1 MLLKGKVAVV
11 TGGTRGIG
19 RAVVEKY
26 LENGA
31 KVVLWGSREETV
43 KKALAELKSKNGDWD
58 VSGMYGIGRAVVEK
72 YLENGAK
79 VVLWGSREET
89 VKKALAEL
97 KSKNGDWDVSG
108 MYPDLTNASEVETA
122 IQSVKEQYGKID
134 ILVNNAGISQS
145 TPLYQYTADDF
156 DKIMKL
162 NVSALF
168 YTILPTAKIMKEQ
181 GGGVIINTS
190 SMVSISGQPSGVGYP
205 TSKFAVNGMT
215 VSLAR
220 ELAKDHIRVNAVAP
234 GVTKTDMVAAL
245 PEAVVAAISAK
256 IPLGRPGEP
265 EDVAN
270 AFVYLASDMASYVT
284 GEILSVD
291 GACRA

>member
-1 MLLKGKVAVV
+1 MLLQGKVAVV

-31 KVVLWGSREETV
+31 KVVLWGSRKETV
-43 KKALAELKSKNGDWD
+43 EKAVGELRQY
-58 VSGMYGIGRAVVEK
+58 YGES
-72 YLENGAK
+72 E
-79 VVLWGSREET
+79 
-89 VKKALAEL
+89 
-97 KSKNGDWDVSG
+97 VSG
-108 MYPDLTNASEVETA
+108 MYPNLTDAAEVEAA
-122 IQSVKEQYGKID
+122 IAEVKAQYGRID

-145 TPLYQYTADDF
+145 TPLYQYTAEDF

-162 NVSALF
+162 NVSAMF

-181 GGGVIINTS
+181 GGGVILNTS

-205 TSKFAVNGMT
+205 TSKFAVNGLT
-215 VSLAR
+215 ISLSR

-234 GVTKTDMVAAL
+234 GVTKTDMVSAL
-245 PEAVVAAISAK
+245 PQHMVDAISAK
-256 IPLGRPGEP
+256 IPMGRPGEP
-265 EDVAN
+265 KEVAD
-270 AFVYLASDMASYVT
+270 AFVFLASDMASYVT